1 MVGVGMRAERRAWI
15 ERRKPLHR
23 KVEVVARDEFAQVG
37 GAHAVLLCAERV
49 VEVELVDA
57 ELVRHR
63 HIAVVGHALGN
74 PVVAADRF
82 EPPDL
87 VRVTK
92 RDAVAFVRAVFL
104 EQRAEP
110 LDAFARGRDVGQHHG
125 HEILFTQTARHG
137 RLVAVLA
144 FRALRRHVF
153 DERVGA
159 EHTRVR
165 GDRLRG
171 RHGHVRLVD
180 AGFAP
185 HAGGG
190 ERVRRL
196 GVLQRIRRQVDRQMA
211 VHAGVGARLVL
222 RPHDDEFLVVERT
235 GFVVFVAGDDR
246 GAVVAGPFAYKD
258 CCARH
263 IQAFLRVCP
272 A

>member
-23 KVEVVARDEFAQVG
+23 QVKVVARDEFAQVG

-87 VRVTK
+87 VRVTE

-159 EHTRVR
+159 EHTLVR
-165 GDRLRG
+165 GDRLIDAG
-171 RHGHVRLVD
+171 LPPFADVQVGVRHGR
-180 AGFAP
+180 
-185 HAGGG
+185 
-190 ERVRRL
+190 
-196 GVLQRIRRQVDRQMA
+196 VLQRVIRQRHGQMA
-211 VHAGVGARLVL
+211 LHGGVCARLVGRL
-222 RPHDDEFLVVERT
+222 DHNKT
-235 GFVVFVAGDDR
+235 
-246 GAVVAGPFAYKD
+246 
-258 CCARH
+258 
-263 IQAFLRVCP
+263 LRVELP
-272 A
+272 EA